1 MMAPMELR
9 VQRVAAPVR
18 QQVYEQL
25 KRAIVGNH
33 FDVGQRLTERELTEL
48 LGVSRPTI
56 REALQ
61 QLVAEDLVTMVPGK
75 GWVVASLSPEQARD
89 LYDVRALLEGLA
101 ARRFAERATLEDVED
116 LKAALRNIEATL
128 TTSDVTRRVEAKDV
142 FYDVLLRGARSEVIV
157 ALITTL
163 HARISAM
170 RARTLMQ
177 PGRPAQTITELRTI
191 VQHIVDKDA
200 DAAER
205 ASVEHVRMAA
215 QTLFGSAAEPQ
226 RQAD

>member
-1 MMAPMELR
+1 MTRMELR

-101 ARRFAERATLEDVED
+101 ARRFVERATPEDFDD
-116 LKAALRNIEATL
+116 LKAALRNIEDTL
-128 TTSDVTRRVEAKDV
+128 TTSDVTGRVDAKDV

-157 ALITTL
+157 ALVTTL
-163 HARISAM
+163 HARISAV

-177 PGRPAQTITELRTI
+177 PGRPEQTIRELRGI
-191 VQHIVDKDA
+191 VQHIMDKDA

-215 QTLFGSAAEPQ
+215 LALFGSGSEAP
-226 RQAD
+226 RRTD